1 MKFPKILKVFS
12 IVLTFALLLQV
23 MPMSAFSSLAEEF
36 ENQSLIDEHNERSEF
51 KSSAEVLEVNEL
63 RQSDEKTFRLTD
75 GTFYIAHYD
84 TDIHELDE
92 NGEWANIDNRLYD
105 KNGNISTDNGKYSF
119 PSKTSKDSSVFSL
132 IDKNHSVSF
141 LLEEAQNGI
150 KGVITNN
157 KT

>member
-1 MKFPKILKVFS
+1 MIVPKSEIYGLFRSVHLDNSMVLWYNQNGNKCSFRRRKNHMKFPKILKVFS

-105 KNGNISTDNGKYSF
+105 K
-119 PSKTSKDSSVFSL
+119 
-132 IDKNHSVSF
+132 
-141 LLEEAQNGI
+141 
-150 KGVITNN
+150 
-157 KT
+157 